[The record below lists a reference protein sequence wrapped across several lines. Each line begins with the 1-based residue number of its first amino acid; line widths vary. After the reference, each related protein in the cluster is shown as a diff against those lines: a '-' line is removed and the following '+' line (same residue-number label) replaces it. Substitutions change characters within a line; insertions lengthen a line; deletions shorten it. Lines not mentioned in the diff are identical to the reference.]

1 MHELGITRNIVAIVS
16 DHAGEARVR
25 RVALQIGALSA
36 VMPDA
41 IRFCFDIC
49 AKDTVLE
56 GATLE
61 IEEVAGRGRCKDC
74 GREFALDKP
83 FGQCTCGCRQ
93 IDCIAGEEMTIK
105 EMETV

>member
-16 DHAGEARVR
+16 DHAGASQVS

-49 AKDTVLE
+49 AKNTVVE
-56 GATLE
+56 GAQLE
-61 IEEVAGRGRCKDC
+61 IEEVPGRGRCQRC

-83 FGQCTCGCRQ
+83 FGQCICGSRQ
-93 IDCIAGEEMTIK
+93 IACIAGEEMKIK
-105 EMETV
+105 EMETI